1 MLIAFQGQTNLVD
14 VPLLILESF
23 VIYQEVK
30 EVAGARTQWFPSQNL
45 NVVPKMR
52 WWR

>member
-14 VPLLILESF
+14 VPLLILESV

-30 EVAGARTQWFPSQNL
+30 EVAEAQSQWFPSQRL
-45 NVVPKMR
+45 NAVPKTR

>member
-1 MLIAFQGQTNLVD
+1 MLIASQGQTNLVD

-30 EVAGARTQWFPSQNL
+30 EVAGARSQLFPSQNL
-45 NVVPKMR
+45 NVVPNI
-52 WWR
+52 WW